1 MSSTMK
7 DGARLYAVAFS
18 PAPVHIK
25 GFAFMYCHDDLRG
38 GEMPALDRARRS
50 VSEYSALRPALAPN
64 ALLPIGYP
72 VQRAT
77 TAGGAV
83 DVDKVALT
91 EIS

>member
-1 MSSTMK
+1 
-7 DGARLYAVAFS
+7 
-18 PAPVHIK
+18 
-25 GFAFMYCHDDLRG
+25 
-38 GEMPALDRARRS
+38 
-50 VSEYSALRPALAPN
+50 
-64 ALLPIGYP
+64 LPIGYP